1 MNTQGSVIQ
10 LSSGGGLQRTAD
22 QHHMRNPS
30 DFMQSSERRTE
41 PANTPL
47 HIVQGGGG
55 GGKISRKQS
64 DFSFASQSNQKIGA
78 GGGGSATRSPRV
90 MNASGSYANR
100 FQERKQQLS

>member
-10 LSSGGGLQRTAD
+10 LSSGGGFQRTAD
-22 QHHMRNPS
+22 HHMRNPS

-47 HIVQGGGG
+47 HIVQG

-90 MNASGSYANR
+90 MNGSGSYANK